1 MLTDV
6 RILSLL
12 AACLVLPG
20 CGTAYVAQAARG
32 QWQIMNAREPITR
45 VLADPASPADLRQRL
60 ENVQAARE
68 FASRELGLPN
78 NKSYTSYADIGREY
92 VVWNVVATPEFS
104 VEPREWC
111 FPIVGCVAYRGYFK
125 QRKAEEFAARLRAE
139 GLDAIVEG
147 VPAYSTLGKFS
158 DPILNTMLSYGDDEI
173 ASILFHELSHQV
185 VYIPDDSAF
194 NEAFAVTVE
203 QEGLAR
209 WLAVRGRPGDLAR
222 HLERRARQAAGM
234 RIVARYRERLAALY
248 SGSLAAD
255 DMRRRKAEEFAA
267 LATELA
273 ALDSRSGVKS
283 RLVQEL
289 AGEPNNARLA
299 SLATYYDCVPGL
311 QRVLAEERHDMS
323 RFYAAA
329 HRLAELPRDERHARL
344 CASTG

>member
-1 MLTDV
+1 M
-6 RILSLL
+6 
-12 AACLVLPG
+12 
-20 CGTAYVAQAARG
+20 
-32 QWQIMNAREPITR
+32 
-45 VLADPASPADLRQRL
+45 
-60 ENVQAARE
+60 
-68 FASRELGLPN
+68 
-78 NKSYTSYADIGREY
+78 
-92 VVWNVVATPEFS
+92 
-104 VEPREWC
+104 
-111 FPIVGCVAYRGYFK
+111 AYRGYFK

-147 VPAYSTLGKFS
+147 VPAYSTLGKFA

-209 WLAVRGRPGDLAR
+209 WLAMRGRPGDLAR
-222 HLERRARQAAGM
+222 HLERRTRQAAGM
-234 RIVARYRERLAALY
+234 RIVARYRERLTALY
-248 SGSLAAD
+248 TSGLAAD
-255 DMRRRKAEEFAA
+255 DMRRRKGQEFAA

-299 SLATYYDCVPGL
+299 SLATYYDCVPGF
-311 QRVLAEERHDMS
+311 QRVLAEEQHDMS

-329 HRLAELPRDERHARL
+329 QRLAELPREERHARL